1 MDSVLV
7 WGMVQR
13 QSVSLERFVRAIT
26 RGARLLH
33 QSKGPHRGTGGAL
46 QL

>member
-13 QSVSLERFVRAIT
+13 QSGAICACDNS
-26 RGARLLH
+26 GARLLH